1 MKAIVAAGVATALA
15 IGSLGYIAGAKSA
28 SGAAADPFAVSAF
41 EEAPAPAVARTDFVA
56 RPAPRRVS
64 SRPVSYEPAPRAT
77 ASPAVI
83 RESAEER
90 VEPKRSWKKT
100 ALIIGAGAGS
110 GAVVGGIIDGKKG
123 AGIGA
128 AIGGGAAS
136 VYEVLKRR

>member
-1 MKAIVAAGVATALA
+1 MKVIVAAGIAAALA
-15 IGSLGYIAGAKSA
+15 VGSLGYIAGAKSA

-41 EEAPAPAVARTDFVA
+41 EAPAAPAVTRSELVA
-56 RPAPRRVS
+56 RPAPRRVT
-64 SRPVSYEPAPRAT
+64 SRPASYEPAPRVVS
-77 ASPAVI
+77 SPTVV
-83 RESAEER
+83 RETD
-90 VEPKRSWKKT
+90 EPVAPTRSWKKT

>member
-1 MKAIVAAGVATALA
+1 
-15 IGSLGYIAGAKSA
+15 
-28 SGAAADPFAVSAF
+28 
-41 EEAPAPAVARTDFVA
+41 VA
-56 RPAPRRVS
+56 RPAPRRVT
-64 SRPVSYEPAPRAT
+64 SRPVSYEPAPPVVSNPT
-77 ASPAVI
+77 VI
-83 RESAEER
+83 RETEQVDEQ

-100 ALIIGAGAGS
+100 AIIIGAGAGS